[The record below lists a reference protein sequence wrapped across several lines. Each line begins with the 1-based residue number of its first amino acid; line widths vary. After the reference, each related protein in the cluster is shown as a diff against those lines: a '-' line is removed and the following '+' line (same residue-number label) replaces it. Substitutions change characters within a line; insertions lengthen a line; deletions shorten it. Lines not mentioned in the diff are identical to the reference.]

1 MKNNRISSITFLI
14 VIVLLILTG
23 ILTTTRFKT
32 QLREIFKM
40 NEALKSEGYYL
51 SEFEFKLLAQAYY
64 LDHGQFIK
72 ALSGLRK
79 IHKQLTNKENLIKIP
94 EFSGNK
100 EKLNF
105 YRNLQNPETGAF
117 MDGHYPIFTYFGVT
131 SNMIHYLEDL
141 SRTAGEPFRLAY
153 PLKFL
158 DEINTPET
166 LINLLDDLSKVGW
179 IGSRFKT
186 PFVSIGELWSLVED
200 AERLNIYSFSPQWKR
215 AYIQWCYDNQ
225 DEETGLWGSR
235 LRRTGRLLDGGSLTD
250 SEKIISKFIDSNGN
264 EIYPDFP
271 LKHRDKIFSTALG
284 RLSRPMP
291 ENMDDLHEWILDRD
305 RGTRFL
311 TRYLWKNAS
320 VENRESAKRLMEE
333 FMKIRFENYYIE
345 NEGAFSLYP
354 HSEHADL
361 DGTGEAIG
369 MYKYL
374 GVLSSEKQRILWG
387 NPEENITD
395 LGTFEVSELT
405 ENDFSSITGDSIIN
419 SIRLYKVEPANDYIE
434 NTEGVYYPKRITVPD
449 IAELLPKLEKWVKAT
464 PQNMGNWVTKESIL
478 DNLANANIEI
488 KSVPVIRELPLKYAN
503 EILQNN
509 SKLVMVGFD
518 ILQVPRY
525 KILFHKKNSD
535 S

>member
-1 MKNNRISSITFLI
+1 MKYKKIISITFL
-14 VIVLLILTG
+14 VVLALFIGTG
-23 ILTTTRFKT
+23 ILMTIQVKT
-32 QLREIFKM
+32 KLKEIFKM
-40 NEALKSEGYYL
+40 NEVLKSEGYYL
-51 SEFEFKLLAQAYY
+51 SEFEFKMLAQAYY
-64 LDHGQFIK
+64 LDHGQFVK
-72 ALSGLRK
+72 ALSDIGK
-79 IHKQLTNKENLIKIP
+79 IHRQLTKKENLIKIP
-94 EFSGNK
+94 EFSDNK
-100 EKLNF
+100 EKLEF
-105 YRNLQNPETGAF
+105 YINLQNPVTGAF
-117 MDGHYPIFTYFGVT
+117 LEGSYPVFAYFGVT
-131 SNMIHYLEDL
+131 SNMIHYIEDL
-141 SRTAGEPFRLAY
+141 SKTAEEPFKLKY
-153 PLKFL
+153 PLRFL
-158 DEINTPET
+158 DEINTPEK

-179 IGSRFKT
+179 IGARFKT
-186 PFVSIGELWSLVED
+186 PYVSIGELWSLAED

-235 LRRTGRLLDGGSLTD
+235 LRRSGKLLDGGSLTD

-320 VENRESAKRLMEE
+320 VENKESAKRLMEE

-354 HSEHADL
+354 HADHADL

-387 NPEENITD
+387 DPEENITD
-395 LGTFEVSELT
+395 LGTYEVSELK
-405 ENDFSSITGDSIIN
+405 ENDLALISGDPVIN
-419 SIRLYKVEPANDYIE
+419 SIRFYRTVPVNDYIE
-434 NTEGVYYPKRITVPD
+434 PAEGVYYPSGTSVPD
-449 IAELLPKLEKWVKAT
+449 VTDVLPKIEKWVKET
-464 PQNMGNWVTKESIL
+464 PQNMGNWVTKENL
-478 DNLANANIEI
+478 LNNLADIEI
-488 KSVPVIRELPLKYAN
+488 KSIPVMKELPLKYAN

-509 SKLVMVGFD
+509 SALVMVGFD
-518 ILQVPRY
+518 LLQVPRC
-525 KILFHKKNSD
+525 KIVFQLK
-535 S
+535 